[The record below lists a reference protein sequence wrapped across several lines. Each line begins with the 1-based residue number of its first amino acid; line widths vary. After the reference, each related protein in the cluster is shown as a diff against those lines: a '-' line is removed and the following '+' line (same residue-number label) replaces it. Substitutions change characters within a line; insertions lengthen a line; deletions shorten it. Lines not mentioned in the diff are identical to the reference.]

1 MTSTAPGECFEVAR
15 VPGRVRRRWLPLTEG
30 YWSVDLAS
38 VGRAARRQPMRSA
51 RDTMIPSG
59 PRT

>member
-1 MTSTAPGECFEVAR
+1 MNPRLAQDEPSVFPER
-15 VPGRVRRRWLPLTEG
+15 V
-30 YWSVDLAS
+30 SVERS
-38 VGRAARRQPMRSA
+38 AARRGHFEINLRQSMRSA